1 MNPIRHPMKAAAL
14 ALVLGM
20 GVTACSPASEAPA
33 PAAATP
39 DPAAVAAEAA
49 AKAEADKAAKIQV
62 VKDFY
67 DAAIN
72 QKDFDKA
79 STFLG
84 ATYIQHNPGA
94 QDGPEGLKGFLG
106 FLKTSFPAS
115 HSEIKHAYADGN
127 FVVLHVHSLREPNTL
142 GRAIVDIFR
151 LDENNKIVEHW
162 DVVQD
167 IPKEPKNTNTM
178 F

>member
-1 MNPIRHPMKAAAL
+1 MTMTRLAAL
-14 ALVLGM
+14 AGLIVLG
-20 GVTACSPASEAPA
+20 GCTPQAAETPA
-33 PAAATP
+33 PASDTAAVAP
-39 DPAAVAAEAA
+39 DAAAVAAEAA
-49 AKAEADKAAKIQV
+49 QKAEADKAAKIQV

-79 STFLG
+79 SAFLG
-84 ATYIQHNPGA
+84 ATYIQHNPTA
-94 QDGPEGLKGFLG
+94 ADGPEGLKGFLT
-106 FLKTSFPAS
+106 FLKTSFPQA

>member
-1 MNPIRHPMKAAAL
+1 MKPIRLAALALPLAILACSPAPAPTAAAL
-14 ALVLGM
+14 A
-20 GVTACSPASEAPA
+20 
-33 PAAATP
+33 P
-39 DPAAVAAEAA
+39 DAAAVAAEAA
-49 AKAEADKAAKIQV
+49 AKADADKAAKIQI

-79 STFLG
+79 SAFLG

-94 QDGPEGLKGFLG
+94 ADGPEGLKGFLT
-106 FLKTSFPAS
+106 FLKTSFPQS

-142 GRAIVDIFR
+142 GRAIIDIFR
-151 LDENNKIVEHW
+151 LDENNKVVEHW

-167 IPKEPKNTNTM
+167 IPAEPKNANTM

>member
-1 MNPIRHPMKAAAL
+1 MKPIRLAAL
-14 ALVLGM
+14 ALPLAIL
-20 GVTACSPASEAPA
+20 ACTPAPA
-33 PAAATP
+33 PTVAAPTPDAAAI
-39 DPAAVAAEAA
+39 AAETAH
-49 AKAEADKAAKIQV
+49 KAETDKAAKIQI

-79 STFLG
+79 SAFLG

-94 QDGPEGLKGFLG
+94 KDGPEGLQGFLD
-106 FLKTSFPAS
+106 FLKTSFPQS

-127 FVVLHVHSLREPNTL
+127 FVVLHVHSLREPNTR
-142 GRAIVDIFR
+142 GRAIIDIFR
-151 LDENNKIVEHW
+151 LDENNKVVEHW

-167 IPKEPKNTNTM
+167 IPETPQNTNTM